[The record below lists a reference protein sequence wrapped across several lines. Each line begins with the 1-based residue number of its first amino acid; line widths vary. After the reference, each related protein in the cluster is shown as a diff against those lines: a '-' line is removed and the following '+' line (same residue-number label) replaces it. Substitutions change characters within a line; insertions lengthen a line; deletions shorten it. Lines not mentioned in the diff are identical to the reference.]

1 MTIKQQALERL
12 RPALFLARN
21 GLTMTGAALTTAAGF
36 SLLFFWLAD
45 LFGGGRF
52 HAYGGMLFVIVLP
65 ALFVLGL
72 LLMPLGIWRRWRT
85 LRAHGELPAQYPKV
99 DLGDPLLQ
107 RAAATFGIL
116 TVANVAIVGMASY
129 HGLEYMDSVSFC
141 GTACHSVMA
150 PEYAAYEN
158 SPHSRVACVECHIGP
173 GASWFVKAKLDGTR
187 QVFAMMLKTYS
198 RPIPSPVRHL
208 RPARET
214 CEHCHW
220 PQKFHGDKFVVRR
233 KFAEDE
239 KNSETVT
246 VLVLKVGGRDSRGLQ
261 GIHGRH
267 LDQGSRIT
275 YVSTDA
281 KRQVIPWV
289 SYVDDNGKTV
299 EYAAA
304 DFKPTAEALA
314 QGERRQMDC
323 IDCHNRPTHAYQ
335 LPERALDEAM
345 AAGAISPQLPWVKK
359 QAVELLKAEYPD
371 QDTAAQKITA
381 GLTAFYREQHPQA
394 YQEHRALV
402 EAAGQKVVE
411 IYRRNVFPN
420 MKLTWGS
427 HPNNIGHEDF
437 LGCFRCHDDG
447 HKAQDGR
454 VVSQDCGACHTILA
468 MDESDPKIL
477 ADLGL
482 K

>member
-1 MTIKQQALERL
+1 MTIKDQAMERL

-21 GLTMTGAALTTAAGF
+21 GLTMTGAALTTGSAF
-36 SLLFFWLAD
+36 SLLFFWAAD
-45 LFGGGRF
+45 FFGGARA

-65 ALFVLGL
+65 AIFVTGL
-72 LLMPLGIWRRWRT
+72 LLMPLGIWRRWRS
-85 LRAHGELPAQYPKV
+85 LRAHGQLPSQYPKV
-99 DLGDPLLQ
+99 DLGDPLLK
-107 RAAATFGIL
+107 RAATTFGIL
-116 TVANVAIVGMASY
+116 TVANVAILGMASY
-129 HGLEYMDSVSFC
+129 HGLEYMDSVAFC
-141 GTACHSVMA
+141 GTACHAVMA
-150 PEYAAYEN
+150 PEYAAYTN

-233 KFAEDE
+233 KYAEDE
-239 KNSETVT
+239 KNSESVT
-246 VLVLKVGGRDSRGLQ
+246 VLVLKIGGRDARGLQ

-275 YVSTDA
+275 YVSTDP

-289 SYVDDNGKTV
+289 SYVDDSGKTV

-304 DFKPTAEALA
+304 DFKPTAELMAK
-314 QGERRQMDC
+314 GERRQMDC

-335 LPERALDEAM
+335 LPERAVDEAM
-345 AAGAISPQLPWVKK
+345 ASGGISPQLPWVKK
-359 QAVELLKAEYPD
+359 KSVELLKAEYPD
-371 QDTAAQKITA
+371 QATAAQKIPA
-381 GLTAFYREQHPQA
+381 GLTTYYREQQPQA
-394 YQEHRALV
+394 YQEHRGLV
-402 EAAGQKVVE
+402 EAAGQRLVE
-411 IYRRNVFPN
+411 IYSRNVFPN
-420 MKLTWGS
+420 MKLTWGT